1 MGLSSESLRTA
12 LRGTGPSSA
21 QSLGPPFLSQGTQ
34 DTAPT
39 HTHFQPL
46 RQVWPQEAPA
56 HTCTQHPVGGAFT
69 PRVPAWACVPITRP
83 WKATWD
89 SPTWGSPRN
98 VSSAQLSRTA
108 PDALPSWWREK
119 GPSVYLKVTLSI
131 GNFSF

>member
-46 RQVWPQEAPA
+46 GQVWPREAPA

-69 PRVPAWACVPITRP
+69 PRVPACLCPHYQTLEGHMGLPDLGLSQKRELSPAL
-83 WKATWD
+83 KD
-89 SPTWGSPRN
+89 SP
-98 VSSAQLSRTA
+98 
-108 PDALPSWWREK
+108 
-119 GPSVYLKVTLSI
+119 
-131 GNFSF
+131 